1 MVLLIQLAR
10 YNCPHMI
17 HYLMNVNGSHLW
29 VIEINYIHIFYTE
42 FLWNEWVKK
51 PTIQLFKVTKIWHIL
66 FHRIWN
72 FKNSLFIYFLISDT
86 QTPDNS
92 TWDVEERGQIIAK
105 NSPLSKHVCGGNKLD
120 AMYID
125 TRTVDEDVPWHE
137 VNQLMTKNTPL

>member
-1 MVLLIQLAR
+1 MFDNVLLHTFFSSLKIQ
-10 YNCPHMI
+10 
-17 HYLMNVNGSHLW
+17 
-29 VIEINYIHIFYTE
+29 
-42 FLWNEWVKK
+42 
-51 PTIQLFKVTKIWHIL
+51 IQ
-66 FHRIWN
+66 N
-72 FKNSLFIYFLISDT
+72 FFSDT

-105 NSPLSKHVCGGNKLD
+105 SKNNILSKHVCGGNKLD